1 MESID
6 LCHKIVVL
14 ALGGRLAYFGPPQE
28 AKAFFGI
35 DKFCDLY
42 DRMEEQ
48 TPEGWQTQ
56 YRQSKPFA
64 EHVAPVEQAFLGEQ
78 PVVAS
83 ERGGV
88 SPLPLG
94 RQPRSSCEKR
104 IRGLTAPPQR
114 NAVGR
119 ESQGIVGCSRSLVVN
134 FFRPKGPRTRSP
146 SQGQRPWEQ
155 FVIGILAPTGQ
166 SFA

>member
-104 IRGLTAPPQR
+104 IRGLTAPLSGTPWDANHR
-114 NAVGR
+114 ALSGAVVHWWSTSSG
-119 ESQGIVGCSRSLVVN
+119 
-134 FFRPKGPRTRSP
+134 PKGHARVHPARASGP
-146 SQGQRPWEQ
+146 GSS
-155 FVIGILAPTGQ
+155 L
-166 SFA
+166 